1 MSTIRNSL
9 LLLLA
14 TVMLAAC
21 SSQPMRD
28 ADDDAAARA
37 AAEQAAAEARAE
49 EQRRAEA
56 EALAAQERL
65 RADPLNDPNSVLA
78 QRVIYF
84 DFDRYE
90 VKPEFMAV
98 VQAHAQYLAQ
108 NPNVRVTLEG
118 HTDERGSRE
127 YNIGLG
133 NRRAQAVRRL
143 LMFHGVAESQIS
155 TVSYGEEQP
164 AAMGQN
170 EQAWMRNRRV
180 EIDYSAR

>member
-1 MSTIRNSL
+1 MRASVIFPL
-9 LLLLA
+9 
-14 TVMLAAC
+14 MLAAC
-21 SSQPMRD
+21 SSQPTRD
-28 ADDDAAARA
+28 ADAEAAARA
-37 AAEQAAAEARAE
+37 AAERAAADARE
-49 EQRRAEA
+49 EERRRAEA

-84 DFDRYE
+84 VFVRFD

-108 NPNVRVTLEG
+108 NQNVRVTLVG
-118 HTDERGSRE
+118 HTDERGTRE

-133 NRRAQAVRRL
+133 YRRAQAVRRL
-143 LMFHGVAESQIS
+143 MMFHGVAESQIS

-170 EQAWMRNRRV
+170 EQAWARNRRV
-180 EIDYSAR
+180 EIDYSGR